1 MGDAFDMV
9 LTMGTAGAAGWLYAN
24 WKNVGAEVGI
34 LAGELAWMLASLA
47 VIIMLVNEWID
58 TARTR
63 ATRWRASRA
72 HWSGREPRYQSARAG
87 WGAGSARSRA
97 ATTTRPKTATEGD
110 YIGESRVVYNPPQ
123 LLDLPLL
130 TLDLALQAVDLTLLA
145 TVLALLVLGVALAP
159 RQLRAEPFDLG
170 LQVLVRIAVP
180 DLHAKVMPQFRNLY
194 KSQF

>member
-1 MGDAFDMV
+1 MRPVD
-9 LTMGTAGAAGWLYAN
+9 TC
-24 WKNVGAEVGI
+24 AEMI
-34 LAGELAWMLASLA
+34 SFS
-47 VIIMLVNEWID
+47 
-58 TARTR
+58 RS
-63 ATRWRASRA
+63 AT
-72 HWSGREPRYQSARAG
+72 
-87 WGAGSARSRA
+87 
-97 ATTTRPKTATEGD
+97 
-110 YIGESRVVYNPPQ
+110 
-123 LLDLPLL
+123 LL

>member
-1 MGDAFDMV
+1 MGHFDRPAAV
-9 LTMGTAGAAGWLYAN
+9 GTRRRHRRFEGLVNPCRARAARLPT
-24 WKNVGAEVGI
+24 I
-34 LAGELAWMLASLA
+34 LRTSPSTGTPAASLRS
-47 VIIMLVNEWID
+47 VLGEGGGL
-58 TARTR
+58 
-63 ATRWRASRA
+63 S
-72 HWSGREPRYQSARAG
+72 EPRPARG
-87 WGAGSARSRA
+87 GQL
-97 ATTTRPKTATEGD
+97 
-110 YIGESRVVYNPPQ
+110 PPQ